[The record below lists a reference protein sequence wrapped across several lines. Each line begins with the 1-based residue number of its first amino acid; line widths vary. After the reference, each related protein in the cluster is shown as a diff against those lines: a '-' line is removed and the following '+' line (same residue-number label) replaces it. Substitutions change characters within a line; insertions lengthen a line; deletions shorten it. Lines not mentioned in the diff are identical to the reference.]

1 MATGPF
7 TRIYPE
13 TGAGYVT
20 MDGGLSSNFPRSVIA
35 DNESPDC
42 LNVIF
47 EDGTVATREGTT
59 LLNTA
64 AVGSFS
70 GDGLYTRHD
79 SDGSETMVAFWDG
92 TAFTYNGASTFVT
105 IASAQSVF
113 TAGTRISA
121 AEYEDYMFTG
131 NGASIPYKYNGTDW
145 TRHGAYPPTTTMTAA
160 TNSGGT
166 LTGDYQYKLTFVN
179 SNLVESDVGPVTA
192 TFTAASED
200 IAITS
205 IPVAAQSFGVSTRK
219 LYRTEAGG
227 TTFKLL
233 DTINDNTTSSYTD
246 NISDSALGA
255 DAPTDQ
261 GVPPTYGA
269 IAYIQDRL
277 FVNDP
282 GNLNL
287 VWYSELANPYVFK
300 STNFLRMGDKAGKIV
315 EGIVAYNNGIVITTM
330 DSMEFIYM
338 PDTPPGN
345 WVKVVLR
352 VPFGSKSKF
361 ALQPF
366 QDRLIFPALQS
377 GKFVGVGSVVGSSIE
392 PSATFLTVLTAG
404 GELISQKIEDQM
416 FTVVDAQVKD
426 FSSIAYKNRVYLT
439 VTYTSGAT
447 ENDRVYVLNY
457 NIDNLSKVQK
467 FSWVP
472 WTGMNAVQFTVYDN
486 KLYYIDGNATG
497 RVFRMNDGTYNDND
511 AAINSYYYTKEFSGF
526 KGDENFTKDHRFL
539 SFLVEN
545 SGAWKIDVLART
557 DSDKGDGDLYEVD
570 VDPDSNLW
578 NTLVWGTDN
587 WGGGTD
593 QKDVKLFLGSLR
605 GKRIQFKFTNQNTAD
620 QKFKVHWLK
629 HAYNRKGYR

>member
-7 TRIYPE
+7 TRIYPS
-13 TGAGYVT
+13 TGDGYIT

-42 LNVIF
+42 LNVVF

-59 LLNTA
+59 LLNTT
-64 AVGSFS
+64 AVGSFT

-79 SDGSETMVAFWDG
+79 DDGSETMVAFWDG
-92 TAFTYNGASTFVT
+92 TAFALTGTSTFTT

-121 AEYEDYMFTG
+121 SEYENHLFTG
-131 NGASIPYKYNGTDW
+131 NGAAIPYKYNGTDW
-145 TRHGAYPPTTTMTAA
+145 TRHGIYPPTATMTAA

-205 IPVAAQSFGVSTRK
+205 IPVGVQSFGVSTRK

-233 DTINDNTTSSYTD
+233 ATLNDNTTSSYTD

-261 GVPPTYGA
+261 GVPPTYDS
-269 IAYIQDRL
+269 IAYLQDRL

-282 GNLNL
+282 GNKNL

-300 STNFLRMGDKAGKIV
+300 STNFLRIGDKSGKNV
-315 EGIVAYNNGIVITTM
+315 EGIVAYNNGIVVSTM
-330 DSMEFIYM
+330 DSMELIYM
-338 PDTPPGN
+338 PDTTPGN
-345 WVKVVLR
+345 WVKIVLR
-352 VPFGSKSKF
+352 VPFGSKSRF

-377 GKFVGVGSVVGSSIE
+377 GKFVGVGSIVGSSIE
-392 PSATFLTVLTAG
+392 PDATFLTVLTAG

-416 FTVVDAQVKD
+416 FTVVDGQVKN
-426 FSSIAYKNRVYLT
+426 FSSIAFKNRVYITL
-439 VTYTSGAT
+439 TYTSGGT
-447 ENDRVYVLNY
+447 KNDRVYVLNY

-486 KLYYIDGNATG
+486 KLYYVDANATG
-497 RVFRMNDGTYNDND
+497 RVFRMLDGTYNDNS
-511 AAINSYYYTKEFSGF
+511 AAIDSYYWTKEFNGF
-526 KGDENFTKDHRFL
+526 KGDENFMKDHRFL
-539 SFLVEN
+539 NFLVEN
-545 SGAWKIDVLART
+545 SGAWKMDVLART
-557 DSDKGDGDLYEVD
+557 DSDKGDGDVHEVD
-570 VDPDSNLW
+570 LDPGSNLW
-578 NTLVWGTDN
+578 GTLVFGTDN
-587 WGGGTD
+587 WGGGAD
-593 QKDVKLFLGSLR
+593 EKDVKLFLGSLR
-605 GKRIQFKFTNQNTAD
+605 GKRVQFKFTNQNTAD
-620 QKFKVHWLK
+620 QKFKVHWIK